1 MHIPL
6 HVRYLQHCSHKSYF
20 FQQNAVVQVKNAELN
35 EAKHELQSEVKTLQ
49 SEVGVVQNNQSGI
62 FILWIKIDLCYIFF
76 AFLIIVVS
84 IWC

>member
-35 EAKHELQSEVKTLQ
+35 EAKHELHSEVKTLQ
-49 SEVGVVQNNQSGI
+49 SEVGFVQQPI
-62 FILWIKIDLCYIFF
+62 WYFY
-76 AFLIIVVS
+76 FLGKKLIYVTHFLLS
-84 IWC
+84 